1 VHVLDVLTSP
11 PETSIEAIMIPPVE
25 LRPATGVMQALRILQ
40 ERHRRMAF
48 VVDEGGRCQGIVTVK
63 DLVEEIVGELGAW

>member
-1 VHVLDVLTSP
+1 
-11 PETSIEAIMIPPVE
+11 MIPPVE